1 MPKTGNYYHEV
12 IDTTDASV
20 TNAFNASN
28 RTDMNLYNVTNGTVV
43 RKVGSSFSGKL
54 QGCVI
59 GIKSVASSATKVTV
73 KIAVVSDGTSVV
85 VPDTEATIAFEVGST
100 TVGAI
105 AISYDFVFCNADDQI
120 HLFYKTDTGTCT
132 VDSVRFFWS
141 E

>member
-1 MPKTGNYYHEV
+1 MPKTGNFYHEV
-12 IDTTDASV
+12 VNTTDASV

-28 RTDMNLYNVTNGTVV
+28 RTDISLYDVTNGTVV
-43 RKVGSSFSGKL
+43 RKVGSPYSGKL
-54 QGCVI
+54 QGCIV
-59 GIKSVASSATKVTV
+59 GVKSVSSATKVTV
-73 KIAVVSDGTSVV
+73 KIAVVSDGTSVI

-105 AISYDFVFCNADDQI
+105 AISYDFAFCNADDQI
-120 HLFYKTDTGTCT
+120 HLFYKTDAGTCT